1 MATATELANRL
12 LVPSS
17 GKKTLNADGTYSN
30 VDPSVNYDRS
40 SIPTVQ
46 GSGTFQSYDYNVPRD
61 YASGGSATN
70 LTPTSRGAAPV
81 ADPVTGAPLAN
92 ARGGDTLGG
101 TLGGTLGNIASTPI
115 GTNSD
120 STPIPL
126 QAGSRN
132 TDADFAYKQTVNDLF
147 RDQSNLD
154 SSAKL
159 EADRTKSNL
168 TTTLQAAKDNYIKS
182 LESSKEYFGNTG
194 TLRSGIFLKKQGDI
208 STEYSKDAQGQLTN
222 AQQHLEDLARETATR
237 KQNIDL
243 QRQAAEKAQAD
254 ARKQS
259 ELQLALIEAQNKAY
273 KDFKDGLLNNTPTSN
288 GAPTGV
294 GTSNGGQIPMGSG
307 GQVGIAFAKDP
318 STGGTLFD
326 GNGQPV
332 TNAAMAQNIIDQR
345 NQAPARSRQPGD
357 GLVWDSNAGG
367 YVDDPTWRG

>member
-17 GKKTLNADGTYSN
+17 GKKALNADGTYSN
-30 VDPSVNYDRS
+30 IDPSVSYDRS
-40 SIPTVQ
+40 SMPTIR
-46 GSGTFQSYDYNVPRD
+46 GSGTGSNFQSYDNTVSRD
-61 YASGGSATN
+61 AAPSASATELN
-70 LTPTSRGAAPV
+70 PASRGAAPI
-81 ADPVTGAPLAN
+81 ADPITGAPIAD
-92 ARGGDTLGG
+92 ARNGD
-101 TLGGTLGNIASTPI
+101 TLGNIASTPVA
-115 GTNSD
+115 TNPD
-120 STPIPL
+120 GTPIPL
-126 QAGSRN
+126 QKDSRN
-132 TDADFAYKQTVNDLF
+132 TEADFVYKQTVNDLF

-159 EADRTKSNL
+159 DADRTKSNL

-208 STEYSKDAQGQLTN
+208 STDYSKDAQGQLTN

-237 KQNIDL
+237 KQNIEL

-259 ELQLALIEAQNKAY
+259 ELQFALVEAQNKAY
-273 KDFKDGLLNNTPTSN
+273 KDFKDGLLNNTPASN
-288 GAPTGV
+288 VAPTGV
-294 GTSNGGQIPMGSG
+294 GTAFGGQVPMGSG
-307 GQVGIAFAKDP
+307 GQVGTAFAKDP

-332 TNAAMAQNIIDQR
+332 SNSAMAQNILDQR
-345 NQAPARSRQPGD
+345 SQAPARSRQPGD
-357 GLVWDSNAGG
+357 GLIWDSNAGG